1 MRQRAVDVQS
11 AEVQV
16 VRGRID
22 HWRKTRANGDAM
34 PAGLWAEAVRLARR
48 HGVYAIARAL
58 SVHYGALRQRVA
70 EPPSPPP
77 DASGGFVELSGAQ
90 LLGATAA
97 AGPVVEVDDGA
108 GARLTIRLAA
118 DAALDVAGVVAGF
131 CRRRA

>member
-1 MRQRAVDVQS
+1 MARQRAQALP

-22 HWRKTRANGDAM
+22 HWRQTRANGDAM

-70 EPPSPPP
+70 APPAPPP
-77 DASGGFVELSGAQ
+77 DAAGGFVELRGAQ
-90 LLGATAA
+90 FLGATAA